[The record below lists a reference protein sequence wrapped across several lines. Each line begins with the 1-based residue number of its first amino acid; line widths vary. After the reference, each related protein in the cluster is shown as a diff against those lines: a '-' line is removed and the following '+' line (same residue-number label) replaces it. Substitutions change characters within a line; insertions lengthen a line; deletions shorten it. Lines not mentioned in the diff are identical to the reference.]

1 MSSILITGATG
12 QVGQWLEKLAP
23 KDAVLITPS
32 RNNFD
37 LSQPANLSEKLHAIS
52 PGAIINSGA
61 YTNVDGAETHQ
72 DDAFRVNA
80 EGPEIIADYAAKRNI
95 PLIHLSTDFV
105 FDGSKNTP
113 YIPTDTPDP
122 LCIYGASKLAGE
134 ERVTAANA
142 AATVVRTSWV
152 YSESGSNFVL
162 KILELAANRPALTV
176 VTDQSGTPCY
186 ARNLAKAIWQLL
198 ETPHQ
203 PGIYHYA
210 DRGCV
215 SRYDFARAIV
225 DEAVAAGL
233 LNNATDISGCASSE
247 FPAPAKRPAYS
258 ALDAAGIESIL
269 QTKSQHWRDA
279 LKDMLR
285 SLAAMQKNI

>member
-23 KDAVLITPS
+23 EDTVLVTPS
-32 RNNFD
+32 RKHFD
-37 LSQPANLSEKLHAIS
+37 LNQPDSLPEKLRAIS
-52 PGAIINSGA
+52 PGAIINSAA
-61 YTNVDGAETHQ
+61 YTDVDGAETHQ

-80 EGPEIIADYAAKRNI
+80 ESPGIIADYAAKQNI
-95 PLIHLSTDFV
+95 PLIHISTDFV
-105 FDGSKNTP
+105 FNGRKDSP

-134 ERVTAANA
+134 ERVTAANTT
-142 AATVVRTSWV
+142 ATVVRTSWV
-152 YSESGSNFVL
+152 YSESGNNFVL
-162 KILELAANRPALTV
+162 KILELAADRPALTV

-186 ARNLAKAIWQLL
+186 ARNLAQTVWQLL
-198 ETPHQ
+198 QTPHQ

-210 DRGCV
+210 DQGCV
-215 SRYDFARAIV
+215 SRYDFARAIIE
-225 DEAVAAGL
+225 EAVATGL
-233 LNNATDISGCASSE
+233 LNHAPDISGCASSE

-269 QTKSQHWRDA
+269 QTKSQYWRDA

-285 SLAAMQKNI
+285 SLAAMQKNN